1 LVNTELG
8 TLKKA
13 LATVSPRYRRIWVGV
28 VGFGVLMAVIEAIAA
43 LLILVIFR
51 LLDDPS
57 EDSLPDIFE
66 SIGVTPEALS
76 QNRRVFFIGCAVF
89 FLVRGVLLMAQRYA
103 QTRLDQAI
111 GRDTSVRLFE
121 AYMDMPYQAYLTR
134 NSAELVRTAYWSVG
148 EVVTHLIT
156 PVTTIVSESFIA
168 ISLIVVL
175 LSVSPAG
182 VGITLLVVVPL
193 IGLILWVV
201 RPKMHRL
208 GSMAETAAA
217 SAIRTLNQALEGTR
231 DLKLAQKE
239 PYFVRAFRTQR
250 IRTAVAHHWLGTLQV
265 VPRVVLESTVF
276 VALIGLLGF
285 TTTTQGATSSLPI
298 VGLFGYAAVRLL
310 PTINRLSAAATKVRY
325 GAPALD
331 NVFAGL
337 IADPASV
344 AELDPRTYS
353 PASEADL
360 TFERSLVLSD
370 LSFTYESGNFALV
383 DVSLSISPGEFIGI
397 VGPTGGGKTTL
408 MDLTIGLLRPSSGR
422 VMADG
427 RDIHSN
433 LLSWWSKISLVPQN
447 VFILDETLRRNIA
460 LGIPDGQ
467 IDEDAVA
474 SAIDAAQLSDYI
486 DSLPAGLD
494 TVLGERGVRVS
505 GGQRQRVAIARA
517 LYGNPELLFFDE
529 GTAALDTITETA
541 LLSALENLRGR
552 YTMISIAHRLAS
564 VERCDKIVLLM
575 DGRVVDIGG
584 YEELRQR
591 NPMFGR
597 MAG

>member
-1 LVNTELG
+1 
-8 TLKKA
+8 
-13 LATVSPRYRRIWVGV
+13 
-28 VGFGVLMAVIEAIAA
+28 
-43 LLILVIFR
+43 
-51 LLDDPS
+51 
-57 EDSLPDIFE
+57 
-66 SIGVTPEALS
+66 
-76 QNRRVFFIGCAVF
+76 
-89 FLVRGVLLMAQRYA
+89 
-103 QTRLDQAI
+103 
-111 GRDTSVRLFE
+111 
-121 AYMDMPYQAYLTR
+121 
-134 NSAELVRTAYWSVG
+134 
-148 EVVTHLIT
+148 
-156 PVTTIVSESFIA
+156 
-168 ISLIVVL
+168 
-175 LSVSPAG
+175 
-182 VGITLLVVVPL
+182 
-193 IGLILWVV
+193 
-201 RPKMHRL
+201 
-208 GSMAETAAA
+208 
-217 SAIRTLNQALEGTR
+217 
-231 DLKLAQKE
+231 
-239 PYFVRAFRTQR
+239 
-250 IRTAVAHHWLGTLQV
+250 
-265 VPRVVLESTVF
+265 
-276 VALIGLLGF
+276 
-285 TTTTQGATSSLPI
+285 
-298 VGLFGYAAVRLL
+298 
-310 PTINRLSAAATKVRY
+310 
-325 GAPALD
+325 
-331 NVFAGL
+331 
-337 IADPASV
+337 
-344 AELDPRTYS
+344 
-353 PASEADL
+353 
-360 TFERSLVLSD
+360 
-370 LSFTYESGNFALV
+370 
-383 DVSLSISPGEFIGI
+383 
-397 VGPTGGGKTTL
+397 
-408 MDLTIGLLRPSSGR
+408 
-422 VMADG
+422 MADG